1 MILSVSRRTDVPN
14 YYSDWFYRR
23 IKEGFLYVRNPI
35 NAHQVSRIELS
46 PKVVDCMVFWTKNP
60 ANMLEKLDCL
70 KDYTYYFQFTITG
83 YGRDIEPGL
92 PGKRETL
99 IPTFRTLS
107 QKIGKERVIWRYD
120 PIFISQRYTA
130 EYHVKAFAEIARSLA
145 NDTKKVVISF
155 GDFYEKT
162 RRNLKE
168 CGIRQMKREE
178 MFALAGQM
186 ATIASEYGLAIETCA
201 EQIALESV
209 GISHGSCV
217 DQQFMEQLL
226 GCALTG
232 KKDKSQRQEC
242 GCLESIDVGTY
253 DTCPSGCKYCYANQ
267 SSGAVKERLKFWDE
281 ESPLLCGH
289 LSADDRLTV
298 RKVKSLK
305 DTQLSF
311 FSS

>member
-1 MILSVSRRTDVPN
+1 MPN

-70 KDYTYYFQFTITG
+70 KDYTYYFQFTLTG

-130 EYHVKAFAEIARSLA
+130 DI
-145 NDTKKVVISF
+145 
-155 GDFYEKT
+155 
-162 RRNLKE
+162 
-168 CGIRQMKREE
+168 M
-178 MFALAGQM
+178 
-186 ATIASEYGLAIETCA
+186 
-201 EQIALESV
+201 
-209 GISHGSCV
+209 
-217 DQQFMEQLL
+217 
-226 GCALTG
+226 
-232 KKDKSQRQEC
+232 
-242 GCLESIDVGTY
+242 
-253 DTCPSGCKYCYANQ
+253 
-267 SSGAVKERLKFWDE
+267 
-281 ESPLLCGH
+281 
-289 LSADDRLTV
+289 
-298 RKVKSLK
+298 
-305 DTQLSF
+305 
-311 FSS
+311 